1 MTMAI
6 TTLNINVDVPSDKI
20 NLSELKH
27 QVTMY
32 AQLVASRL
40 ANMQIK
46 KGDTLSDS
54 SDEMFF
60 KTFLSLPLDESISAK
75 EEERLIRS
83 SHYYSADRAVDH
95 LYEGK

>member
-1 MTMAI
+1 
-6 TTLNINVDVPSDKI
+6 
-20 NLSELKH
+20 
-27 QVTMY
+27 MY

-40 ANMQIK
+40 ANMHIK

-60 KTFLSLPLDESISAK
+60 KTFLSLPLDEPISAK
-75 EEERLIRS
+75 EEIRS
-83 SHYYSADRAVDH
+83 SHYYGTDRAVDH